1 MYESFK
7 PDRKTYTRTNC
18 ICFVN
23 FYKKR
28 QARNQEEA
36 RGAKPPLENLLPP
49 GKICWTYFE
58 SIEHSLE
65 NLGHSQ
71 KTLRPPGVPSWLR
84 AWEKVLN
91 TLTKPSFV
99 LDVLNCER
107 FSASHRVLV
116 VWKPSKYCSRDF
128 HSHHCARRQS
138 NEYGQN
144 HSWDCLHRKE
154 IFSMC
159 TLVIYSKC
167 FTASSRT
174 IIAQGHVKTMG
185 TLSNK

>member
-71 KTLRPPGVPSWLR
+71 KTLRPTWCLKLVTGLRKGLKYIDQTKFCPRCPELWKILYIPPSVVCVETLQVLLQWFPFPSLR
-84 AWEKVLN
+84 
-91 TLTKPSFV
+91 TKTKQRIWSKPF
-99 LDVLNCER
+99 LRL
-107 FSASHRVLV
+107 SAQKGNIQYVQ
-116 VWKPSKYCSRDF
+116 
-128 HSHHCARRQS
+128 ARYMQ
-138 NEYGQN
+138 
-144 HSWDCLHRKE
+144 
-154 IFSMC
+154 
-159 TLVIYSKC
+159 
-167 FTASSRT
+167 
-174 IIAQGHVKTMG
+174 
-185 TLSNK
+185 